1 MSEDKSKK
9 QSWCLTV
16 EEDPETGESILTFPE
31 DLLEA
36 AGWKEGDNIEWIDLK
51 DGSWQLKK
59 KSV

>member
-16 EEDPETGESILTFPE
+16 EEDPETGDSILTFPE
-31 DLLEA
+31 DLLES
-36 AGWKEGDNIEWIDLK
+36 AGWKEGDAIEWIDLK